1 MSKLYSM
8 ADFSNC
14 SLSNYAILFVQGS
27 VNWLK
32 MISACLDDH
41 PRIVISISHG
51 AFVKSYVDV
60 IFNSAHAGSN
70 IQGCAAIAL
79 SLSPDGLIG
88 SSLLQS
94 LLVLLMFYCQLD
106 KPFCHCSIDSLPWVQ
121 SAPVKLWF
129 QMGRLLVGGYHPTH
143 EL

>member
-1 MSKLYSM
+1 MCKLYSM

-79 SLSPDGLIG
+79 SLS
-88 SSLLQS
+88 

-106 KPFCHCSIDSLPWVQ
+106 KSFCHCSIDSLPWV
-121 SAPVKLWF
+121 
-129 QMGRLLVGGYHPTH
+129 
-143 EL
+143 